1 MASSNSA
8 ITSDA
13 RTAVTRFTASQ
24 GNRRRVVAM
33 TLKAAG
39 LNPQAAWA
47 PWVSR
52 LAYRLIRRRGARTAQ
67 ALAA

>member
-1 MASSNSA
+1 MHGIAFRHYRPKHV
-8 ITSDA
+8 D
-13 RTAVTRFTASQ
+13 
-24 GNRRRVVAM
+24 RVVTM

-52 LAYRLIRRRGARTAQ
+52 LAYRLIRRRGAKTAQ